1 MENIHVKTQIE
12 KGKERK
18 TIDCKKHEESPD
30 HVIGEPEGR
39 K

>member
-18 TIDCKKHEESPD
+18 IDRKKHEESPD
-30 HVIGEPEGR
+30 HLIGEPEGR